1 MRAFAESVLEGRFVA
16 DVYSCAG
23 AALAKEQVNQI
34 GKLIKSDVAKAQL
47 ISAENV
53 AEYMYAVSDKEQWKA
68 ADFSCLAP
76 PFPLMFFELRRPS
89 GVLSG
94 RHVGLHL
101 NRSRTS
107 CLTAAISARRATAS
121 AKSNTLSAPP
131 ARRSS
136 RCNDVK
142 SPHGVIT

>member
-16 DVYSCAG
+16 DVYSCAD

-76 PFPLMFFELRRPS
+76 PFPLMFF
-89 GVLSG
+89 
-94 RHVGLHL
+94 
-101 NRSRTS
+101 
-107 CLTAAISARRATAS
+107 
-121 AKSNTLSAPP
+121 
-131 ARRSS
+131 
-136 RCNDVK
+136 
-142 SPHGVIT
+142 